1 MELPEKL
8 FHAVHDG
15 DDVCA
20 GLALNIENDGG
31 ILVGPGSLPGIFHA
45 IDNRGD
51 VGQPHRSAIAV
62 GDDERA
68 VTVTGNKLIVRADGV
83 GLMQAV
89 EGALGHV
96 DVGLAQR
103 GAQILETQTV
113 RSQRRGI
120 GLDAHGRALST
131 ADTDE
136 TNTGEL
142 RNFLGE
148 GGVGEIFDFG
158 ERERF
163 RCQRERQDRSVGGID
178 LAINRGIGKALRQEI
193 GGAIDGCLD
202 FLFGDVNVQVQLE
215 LKRNDG
221 AAKGTGGG
229 HLVQTRDLAELALE
243 RRGHRGG
250 HDLRAGA
257 GIKGLHLNRRVIDLR
272 QGGDGQLPEGDPPN
286 EKDADHQQGGGDRP
300 QNKRP

>member
-1 MELPEKL
+1 MFSIITIASSTTKPVEMVRAMRERSLRLYPRRYITANVPISENLHVNGRGERGLELPEKL

-31 ILVGPGSLPGIFHA
+31 ILVGPGSLPGVFHA

-51 VGQPHRSAIAV
+51 VGQPYRSAVAV
-62 GDDERA
+62 RDDERA
-68 VTVTGNKLIVRADGV
+68 VTVAGNKLIVRADGV
-83 GLMQAV
+83 GLMEAV

-131 ADTDE
+131 ADTDK
-136 TNTGEL
+136 TDTGEL

-148 GGVGEIFDFG
+148 GGVGE
-158 ERERF
+158 
-163 RCQRERQDRSVGGID
+163 
-178 LAINRGIGKALRQEI
+178 
-193 GGAIDGCLD
+193 
-202 FLFGDVNVQVQLE
+202 
-215 LKRNDG
+215 
-221 AAKGTGGG
+221 
-229 HLVQTRDLAELALE
+229 
-243 RRGHRGG
+243 
-250 HDLRAGA
+250 
-257 GIKGLHLNRRVIDLR
+257 
-272 QGGDGQLPEGDPPN
+272 
-286 EKDADHQQGGGDRP
+286 
-300 QNKRP
+300 